1 MIIDAT
7 PAPQTPSATP
17 VAVQILTVIFYA
29 GFAISV
35 SIVAMAMFGLIG
47 IALAL
52 FLAWQWGRVAAFGR
66 AAPEQWSASPAA
78 PAPAP
83 EPTGNASF
91 DAYRA
96 ATLARLEAEQTEFV
110 VFLDRLRH
118 ARDAEEFQSFMADR
132 TTTT

>member
-1 MIIDAT
+1 M
-7 PAPQTPSATP
+7 PQP
-17 VAVQILTVIFYA
+17 VEEDDEL
-29 GFAISV
+29 GL
-35 SIVAMAMFGLIG
+35 FGLKPR
-47 IALAL
+47 
-52 FLAWQWGRVAAFGR
+52 QGRVAAFGR

-132 TTTT
+132 ATTA

>member
-17 VAVQILTVIFYA
+17 VAVQVLTVIFYA

-66 AAPEQWSASPAA
+66 AAPEQWSYSPA
-78 PAPAP
+78 APAP

-91 DAYRA
+91 DGYRA

-132 TTTT
+132 ATTA